1 MREPEKDDE
10 TNCKYVT
17 SRGIAKS
24 CNIYPRKINSD
35 ITRLDIRDYQNIKNN
50 DTVYV
55 ITSTLPIF
63 VKTIIPQLE
72 KQDIKIKLVTGAS
85 VIGAPIEISSR
96 TRTNY
101 LEILSNSKSIIHWFC
116 QNYDLKESHK
126 HITPIPLGLDYHSLY
141 KKDFHHE
148 WGNYSTPVQQ
158 ELLLDLIKNNSN
170 KIDDRINKS
179 FSFFHFLMFHRHDSD
194 RYKAKVVLDN
204 KKENV
209 FLEKKT
215 KRDET
220 WKLCSQYKYIISPHG
235 NGLDCHRTY
244 EAMCLGCIPVVR
256 SSSLDLL
263 YKDMPIIILDKWDD
277 FSIEELAKRSDDIN
291 KMSKEKIHL
300 KYWIDT
306 INNFSNN

>member
-1 MREPEKDDE
+1 MTENE
-10 TNCKYVT
+10 TICKYVT

-24 CNIYPRKINSD
+24 CNIHPREISSD
-35 ITRLDIRDYQNIKNN
+35 MSRLDKRDYQNIKNN
-50 DTVYV
+50 DAVYV
-55 ITSTLPIF
+55 ITSALPTF
-63 VKTIIPQLE
+63 VKIIIPQLE

-96 TRTNY
+96 TKTNY
-101 LEILSNSKSIIHWFC
+101 LEILSNSKCIIHWFC
-116 QNYDLKESHK
+116 QNYDLKDTHK
-126 HITPIPLGLDYHSLY
+126 DITPIPLGLDYHTLY
-141 KKDFHHE
+141 KKGHKHQ
-148 WGNYSTPVQQ
+148 WGDHATPPQQ
-158 ELLLDLIKNNSN
+158 ELILDSIKNISN
-170 KIDDRINKS
+170 KFDDRINKS

-194 RYKAKVVLDN
+194 RYKAKAVLDN

-244 EAMCLGCIPVVR
+244 ESMCLGCIPVVR

-277 FSIEELAKRSDDIN
+277 FNIEELNKNSVDIN
-291 KMSKEKIHL
+291 KMSKEKIYL
-300 KYWIDT
+300 KYWVDT

>member
-1 MREPEKDDE
+1 MTE
-10 TNCKYVT
+10 TENESTCKYVT

-24 CNIYPRKINSD
+24 CNIHPREIDSD

-63 VKTIIPQLE
+63 VKIIIPQLE
-72 KQDIKIKLVTGAS
+72 KQNIKIKLVTGAS

-96 TRTNY
+96 TRMNY
-101 LEILSNSKSIIHWFC
+101 LEILSKSKSIIHWFC
-116 QNYDLKESHK
+116 QNYDLKDSHK
-126 HITPIPLGLDYHSLY
+126 DITPIPLGLDYHTLY
-141 KKDFHHE
+141 KKGDNHD
-148 WGNYSTPVQQ
+148 WGDYTTPLEQ
-158 ELLLDLIKNNSN
+158 ELILDSIKNNSN
-170 KIDDRINKS
+170 NFEDRINKS

-194 RYKAKVVLDN
+194 RYKAKAVLDN
-204 KKENV
+204 KKENIY
-209 FLEKKT
+209 LEKKT

-277 FSIEELAKRSDDIN
+277 FNIEELNKRSININ
-291 KMSKEKIHL
+291 KMSKEKLYL
-300 KYWIDT
+300 KYWV
-306 INNFSNN
+306 NLMHSCK